1 MQFDDSATHVFAFD
15 HFGWPRNAGEDALA
29 RGIRVL
35 PITAIAIEPHHG
47 HIGCRQ
53 IGERVNDRVII
64 GNVVTVHVAENRS
77 DHVCVEVLR
86 HTHSQ
91 SACSATRQSGRLRAI
106 RLYFRLVGYNPART
120 LGGGRLVRGHVH
132 HSRMVT
138 ACAVLGVALLALTAC
153 SGESAPAITLPAQA
167 DADISDE
174 TATLIDEAVAHAIE
188 SSASTGAIAGV
199 WAPWAGA
206 SVKGYGVTEI
216 DGDTKMTADMA
227 FRIGANTRP
236 MTCAVLL
243 ALVDDGV
250 VELGDKVSEYLP
262 TTVGVDGLTLEHLCQ
277 GTSGLGGYRGN
288 LDTSFI
294 QNPERVWSPN
304 ELYNDG
310 MATHAATPGE
320 SFSTADT
327 GYIVLGQA
335 LESATGKTFS
345 ELYNTYIFAPLGLDN
360 TELPAPTDT
369 ELPDSAL
376 HSYEAMTVAGKLQC
390 DKPYDESKLSS
401 SIGYTSAGV
410 VSTAD
415 DLRAFSQA
423 FAHSKLFSED
433 AAQNQENTRAIS
445 DDAESWIQYGFGTYH
460 YGPLYGQSGD
470 VPGFITASLSDPA
483 SGLTVVVMLNNST
496 AGSSLA
502 LSLAMQLAS
511 YASKLPAASGSKAPS
526 IDLPWSAEQMNDQV
540 SDRAVCQG

>member
-1 MQFDDSATHVFAFD
+1 M
-15 HFGWPRNAGEDALA
+15 
-29 RGIRVL
+29 RGR
-35 PITAIAIEPHHG
+35 
-47 HIGCRQ
+47 R
-53 IGERVNDRVII
+53 
-64 GNVVTVHVAENRS
+64 
-77 DHVCVEVLR
+77 
-86 HTHSQ
+86 
-91 SACSATRQSGRLRAI
+91 
-106 RLYFRLVGYNPART
+106 
-120 LGGGRLVRGHVH
+120 H
-132 HSRMVT
+132 HSRIVT
-138 ACAVLGVALLALTAC
+138 ACAVLGVGLLALTAC
-153 SGESAPAITLPAQA
+153 SGEAAPAITLPAQA
-167 DADISDE
+167 DAKLADE
-174 TATLIDEAVAHAIE
+174 TATLIDDAVAHAIE
-188 SSASTGAIAGV
+188 ASASTGAIAGV
-199 WAPWAGA
+199 WAPWSGM
-206 SVKGYGVTEI
+206 SLKGYGVTEL
-216 DGDTKMTADMA
+216 DGDTKITADMA

-250 VELGDKVSEYLP
+250 VAVDDKVSEYLP
-262 TTVGVDGLTLEHLCQ
+262 TTVGVDGLTLEQLCQ

-288 LDTSFI
+288 LDKTFI

-310 MATHAATPGE
+310 MATHEATPGE
-320 SFSTADT
+320 TFSTADT
-327 GYIVLGQA
+327 GYVLLGQA
-335 LESATGKTFS
+335 LESATGKSFA
-345 ELYNTYIFAPLGLDN
+345 ELYETYIFSPLSLEN
-360 TELPAPTDT
+360 TELPAPTDV
-369 ELPDSAL
+369 ELPDSSL
-376 HSYEAMTVAGKLQC
+376 HSYEALSVSGKLQC
-390 DKPYDESKLSS
+390 DKPFDESKQSS

-410 VSTAD
+410 VATAD

-423 FAHSKLFSED
+423 FAQSKLFSDE
-433 AAQNQENTRAIS
+433 AAKHQEETRAIS